1 MLFFVQHYLFLPI
14 LWGRGYV
21 IFPFFYAYNYNWE
34 LIVLGKTKF
43 FWKVKIFAETSNI
56 LFCIW
61 TRKTSLFHLDLNK
74 PCMRVSAAT
83 SYSLMAIL
91 VVEFWGTKLVRFW
104 PKNECLLRIVLN
116 HVKLGISL
124 RVPYCVVDAGY
135 GLGRSLGDCKPAL
148 PKGRK

>member
-1 MLFFVQHYLFLPI
+1 MYLTTFGYQQLLCYSEIFFLPLRVLTLVFTSGNSMLFFVQHYLFLPI

-34 LIVLGKTKF
+34 LIVLDNTKF
-43 FWKVKIFAETSNI
+43 SWKVKIFAETSKI

-83 SYSLMAIL
+83 SYSLMAIS
-91 VVEFWGTKLVRFW
+91 VIEFQ
-104 PKNECLLRIVLN
+104 VL
-116 HVKLGISL
+116 
-124 RVPYCVVDAGY
+124 GY
-135 GLGRSLGDCKPAL
+135 KICKIL
-148 PKGRK
+148 T